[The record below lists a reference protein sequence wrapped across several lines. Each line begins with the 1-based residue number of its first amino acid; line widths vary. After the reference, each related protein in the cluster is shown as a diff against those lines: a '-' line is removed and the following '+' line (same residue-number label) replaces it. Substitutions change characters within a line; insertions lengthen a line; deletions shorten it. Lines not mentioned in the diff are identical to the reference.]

1 MLRND
6 YLFSFQTCTFRLAAI
21 LTQIMY
27 GVRSPPAKG
36 DTPKNVMMLI
46 SMATQS
52 SRIIT
57 IPPKRDLNLKK
68 ITDHRIF
75 RTS

>member
-1 MLRND
+1 MFRND
-6 YLFSFQTCTFRLAAI
+6 YLFSFQICTFKLAAI

-27 GVRSPPAKG
+27 GMRSPPAKG
-36 DTPKNVMMLI
+36 DMPKNVMMLI
-46 SMATQS
+46 SMAIQS

-57 IPPKRDLNLKK
+57 IPPKRDLRPKK

>member
-1 MLRND
+1 MFGND
-6 YLFSFQTCTFRLAAI
+6 YLFSFQICTFKLAAI

-27 GVRSPPAKG
+27 GMRSPPAKG
-36 DTPKNVMMLI
+36 DMPKNVMMLI
-46 SMATQS
+46 SMAIQS

-57 IPPKRDLNLKK
+57 IPPKRDLRPKK